1 MSPDGYTRTLSIRYN
16 ENMDMESLKTMQ
28 CDAAL
33 SVDELHGDPSDWLL
47 EPKWD
52 GFRLVSHIKEDG
64 VDTYTRSMKLQNGK
78 LPYIDEELASIFPHD
93 TVVDGEVI
101 ALKSFPD
108 GRVDNDFEHVQ
119 SIMLSLPE
127 RAVQHAEETRP
138 LDYVIFD
145 VTRLGGID
153 LRDRPLSER
162 KALLQLSF
170 EASKHEDAPE
180 LKRISRCITF
190 DAKQETYLSYCEL
203 GYEGMIAKRKDSK
216 YLNDRSKG
224 WVKLKK
230 TWEMDAV
237 VVGFIEG
244 SKGTAYEGLIGSL
257 VFAQPAK
264 NVAHATHQV
273 ELNTGMVV
281 EYEQGD
287 AYPTDSNADLW
298 LHYTERGSCSG
309 ITLDMRHEISAN
321 REEWRGK
328 VIAVRHMGLMK
339 DGIHVRHPQF
349 LRERP
354 DKPVDEVIWS
364 ER

>member
-1 MSPDGYTRTLSIRYN
+1 MYVRDVSPDGYTRTLSIRYN

-33 SVDELHGDPSDWLL
+33 SVDELRGDPSDWLL

-244 SKGTAYEGLIGSL
+244 SEGTAYEGLIGSMIFGQPGAPPEYAAVVDPIYGAQIDGEE
-257 VFAQPAK
+257 VFF
-264 NVAHATHQV
+264 
-273 ELNTGMVV
+273 
-281 EYEQGD
+281 Y
-287 AYPTDSNADLW
+287 
-298 LHYTERGSCSG
+298 ERGSCSG
-309 ITLDMRHEISAN
+309 ITLDMRHEITAN
-321 REEWRGK
+321 KGEWLGK
-328 VIAVRHMGLMK
+328 VITVRHMGLMK

-354 DKPVDEVIWS
+354 DKPIDEVIWS